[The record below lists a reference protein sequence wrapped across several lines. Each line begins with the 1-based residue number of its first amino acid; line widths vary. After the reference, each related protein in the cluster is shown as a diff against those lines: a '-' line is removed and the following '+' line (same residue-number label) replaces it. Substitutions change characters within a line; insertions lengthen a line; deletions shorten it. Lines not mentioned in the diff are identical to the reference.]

1 MMRDGPTISGDDFS
15 LAGGDDFGPS
25 LAEDAHARV
34 KAELEPGERL
44 LWAARSAPPPMP
56 MGMGYFVAAAFALIF
71 LCLGILVL
79 AQAMGGSRARSN
91 RVSEIPVG
99 IGVTF
104 MGCAIV
110 VTAIGIRVSEVL
122 AQGRQARS
130 YYALTDRRAI
140 AWLPEPRGD
149 AIRVRSL
156 PRGQVR
162 SVTRIERPDGSGT
175 LEFIL
180 SPGCP
185 DYFFHG
191 TGMVHIPEVRR
202 VEQIVRNFL
211 VTPAK
216 PHEDDS
222 A

>member
-1 MMRDGPTISGDDFS
+1 MRDGPTISDDFS
-15 LAGGDDFGPS
+15 LAGGDEFGPG
-25 LAEDAHARV
+25 LAEDVRARV

-44 LWAARSAPPPMP
+44 LWAARSSPPPAT
-56 MGMGYFVAAAFALIF
+56 MGVGYFIAAGFALVF
-71 LCLGILVL
+71 LALGILIL
-79 AQAMGGSRARSN
+79 GQAMSHSRAQFN
-91 RVSEIPVG
+91 RESEMPVG
-99 IGVTF
+99 ITVTLA
-104 MGCAIV
+104 GCLIV
-110 VTAIGIRVSEVL
+110 ATAIGIRVSEVL

-140 AWLPEPRGD
+140 AWIPEPKGD

-156 PRGQVR
+156 PRGQIR

-185 DYFFHG
+185 DYYFHG

-216 PHEDDS
+216 PHEDE
-222 A
+222 AT